1 VSYIFHPYLK
11 IDQTFIFFLLTET
24 SVFAYLGL
32 GIFSFPHRLEPALVI
47 WSIVLCLFGKHER
60 HKKQTNYVF

>member
-1 VSYIFHPYLK
+1 VSLFFYDYAKML
-11 IDQTFIFFLLTET
+11 IDEMGCLFLLFSET

-47 WSIVLCLFGKHER
+47 WSIVLCLLGKPDKDKVE
-60 HKKQTNYVF
+60 